1 MGSIPKHHVAPTLPA
16 MSSLRRPLLFNEAAK
31 TWTAP
36 VALTAEEKHA
46 IDTFHGQFPGGPT
59 RLVSLDDIAC
69 ELGVAAVY
77 LKDESHRFGLPAFK
91 ILGASW
97 GTYRA
102 LARRLNLA
110 IDTPLPALKEA
121 LAGETVTLYAASEGN
136 HGRAVA
142 RMGSL
147 LSIAAEIHVPHD
159 MHRTT
164 KEALENE
171 GAKVVVN
178 SGTYDDALET
188 AKKAAESEGGVL
200 VQDFSFQ
207 GYEDI
212 PKWIVDGYMTMMR
225 EIDTQLKDSPP
236 SLVVCPAGV
245 GSFAQSVVSH
255 FKRQGSRAKVMTVE
269 PDTAACVYKSIRSDE
284 LVTVQTHAT
293 IMAGLDCGTPSPI
306 AWPILKAGV
315 DACST
320 VSDWEAH
327 QATEYLTTQ
336 GVFPGTC
343 AAAPL
348 AAVRRL
354 TKGDKSSL
362 GLDRNSVVVLLC
374 TEGSKEYET
383 PMDVSMDDAVE
394 LTQALVRINSANPSL
409 GSVPGPG
416 ESEIARLIAAWLE
429 HRDIET
435 HWIEPTK
442 GRPSVVGVVR
452 GSGAGKS
459 LMFNGHIDTVT
470 TLGYDDD
477 PLSGEIRCGKLY
489 GRGADDMKSGVAA
502 ALVALA
508 AAKTQN
514 LRGDVIFTGVAD
526 EEAMS
531 IGTEQVLE
539 TGWRAD
545 AAIVNEPTG
554 ELIVHAHKGFVWAEV
569 DVHGVAAHGSLP
581 SAGVDAITKAGYFLV
596 ELDKY
601 SDRLLQGWD
610 DPVMA
615 PTVHAST
622 IKGGEEPS
630 SYPALCTVV
639 LERRTVG
646 GETRGTV
653 ESELRNILDK
663 LSKSVKDFQYDLRI
677 TFDRPPFAI
686 ETDHPFAALVSD
698 IVSESLGRKAK
709 FIKEPYWTDCALLA
723 SKGIPVLLWGP
734 KGDGLH
740 AKEEW
745 ADVESI
751 QRVAKVLSRVASRF
765 CS

>member
-1 MGSIPKHHVAPTLPA
+1 
-16 MSSLRRPLLFNEAAK
+16 MSALRRPLLLNDAAQ

-36 VALTAEEKHA
+36 TALTAEEKDA
-46 IDTFHGQFPGGPT
+46 IDKFHGQ
-59 RLVSLDDIAC
+59 LVRLDDVAREI
-69 ELGVAAVY
+69 GVAAVY

-102 LARRLNLA
+102 LVKRLNLP
-110 IDTPLPALKEA
+110 IVTPLSALKEA
-121 LAGETVTLYAASEGN
+121 LAAETITLYAASEGN

-142 RMGSL
+142 RMGAR
-147 LSIAAEIHVPHD
+147 LSIPAEIHVPHD

-164 KEALENE
+164 KEALESE
-171 GAKVVVN
+171 GAKVVVGR
-178 SGTYDDALET
+178 GTYDDALET
-188 AKKAAESEGGVL
+188 AKRAAEGEGGLL
-200 VQDFSFQ
+200 VQDFSFE

-212 PKWIVDGYMTMMR
+212 PKWIVDGYMTMLR
-225 EIDTQLKDSPP
+225 EIDVQLKDSPP
-236 SLVVCPAGV
+236 SLVVSPAGV

-255 FKRQGSRAKVMTVE
+255 FKQEGSHTKVMTVE
-269 PDTAACVYKSIRSDE
+269 PDTAACVYKSIRKNE
-284 LVTVQTHAT
+284 LVTVQTYAT
-293 IMAGLDCGTPSPI
+293 VMAGLDCGTPSPI

-327 QATEYLTTQ
+327 QATEYLKTR
-336 GVFPGTC
+336 GVFPGT
-343 AAAPL
+343 
-348 AAVRRL
+348 
-354 TKGDKSSL
+354 L
-362 GLDRNSVVVLLC
+362 GLDSSSVVVLLC
-374 TEGSKEYET
+374 TEGTKEYEI

-416 ESEIARLIAAWLE
+416 ESEIARYIGAWLE

-442 GRPSVVGVVR
+442 GRPSV
-452 GSGAGKS
+452 S

-477 PLSGEIRCGKLY
+477 PLSGEIRDGKLY

-508 AAKTQN
+508 GAKTQN

-526 EEAMS
+526 EEALS

-539 TGWRAD
+539 AGWRAD
-545 AAIVNEPTG
+545 GAIVNEPTA
-554 ELIVHAHKGFVWAEV
+554 EVIVHAHKGFVWAEV
-569 DVHGVAAHGSLP
+569 DIHG
-581 SAGVDAITKAGYFLV
+581 
-596 ELDKY
+596 LDKY
-601 SDRLLQGWD
+601 SDRLRQGWD

-653 ESELRNILDK
+653 EAELRDILDK
-663 LSKSVKDFQYDLRI
+663 LSKTVRDFRYDLRI
-677 TFDRPPFAI
+677 TFDRPPFSI
-686 ETDHPFAALVSD
+686 DTDHPFAALVSG
-698 IVSESLGRKAK
+698 IVTESLGKQAK
-709 FIKEPYWTDCALLA
+709 FIREPFWTDCALLA
-723 SKGIPVLLWGP
+723 SKDIPVLLWGP

-751 QRVAKVLSRVASRF
+751 QRVAKVLGKVAGKF
-765 CS
+765 CA

>member
-1 MGSIPKHHVAPTLPA
+1 
-16 MSSLRRPLLFNEAAK
+16 
-31 TWTAP
+31 
-36 VALTAEEKHA
+36 
-46 IDTFHGQFPGGPT
+46 
-59 RLVSLDDIAC
+59 
-69 ELGVAAVY
+69 
-77 LKDESHRFGLPAFK
+77 
-91 ILGASW
+91 
-97 GTYRA
+97 
-102 LARRLNLA
+102 
-110 IDTPLPALKEA
+110 
-121 LAGETVTLYAASEGN
+121 
-136 HGRAVA
+136 
-142 RMGSL
+142 
-147 LSIAAEIHVPHD
+147 
-159 MHRTT
+159 
-164 KEALENE
+164 
-171 GAKVVVN
+171 
-178 SGTYDDALET
+178 
-188 AKKAAESEGGVL
+188 
-200 VQDFSFQ
+200 
-207 GYEDI
+207 
-212 PKWIVDGYMTMMR
+212 MTMLR
-225 EIDTQLKDSPP
+225 EIDVQLKDSPP
-236 SLVVCPAGV
+236 SLVVSPAGV

-255 FKRQGSRAKVMTVE
+255 FKQEGSHTKVMTVE
-269 PDTAACVYKSIRSDE
+269 PDTAACVYKSIRKNE
-284 LVTVQTHAT
+284 LVTVQTYAT
-293 IMAGLDCGTPSPI
+293 VMAGLDCGTPSPI

-327 QATEYLTTQ
+327 QATEYLKTR

-354 TKGDKSSL
+354 TKGDRASL
-362 GLDRNSVVVLLC
+362 GLDSSSVVVLLC
-374 TEGSKEYET
+374 TEGTKEYEI

-416 ESEIARLIAAWLE
+416 ESEIARYIGAWLE

-452 GSGAGKS
+452 GSGGGKS

-477 PLSGEIRCGKLY
+477 PLSGEIRDGKLY

-508 AAKTQN
+508 GAKTQN

-526 EEAMS
+526 EEALS

-539 TGWRAD
+539 AGWRAD
-545 AAIVNEPTG
+545 GAIVNEPTA
-554 ELIVHAHKGFVWAEV
+554 EVIVHAHKGFVWAEV
-569 DVHGVAAHGSLP
+569 DIHGVAAHGSLP
-581 SAGVDAITKAGYFLV
+581 SAGVDAITRAGYFLV

-601 SDRLLQGWD
+601 SDRLRQGWD

-653 ESELRNILDK
+653 EAELRDILDK
-663 LSKSVKDFQYDLRI
+663 LSKTVRDFRYDLRI
-677 TFDRPPFAI
+677 TFDRPPFSI
-686 ETDHPFAALVSD
+686 DTDHPFAALVSG
-698 IVSESLGRKAK
+698 IVTESLGKQAK
-709 FIKEPYWTDCALLA
+709 FIREPFWTDCALLA
-723 SKGIPVLLWGP
+723 SKDIPVLLWGP

-751 QRVAKVLSRVASRF
+751 QRVAKVLGKVAGKF
-765 CS
+765 CA